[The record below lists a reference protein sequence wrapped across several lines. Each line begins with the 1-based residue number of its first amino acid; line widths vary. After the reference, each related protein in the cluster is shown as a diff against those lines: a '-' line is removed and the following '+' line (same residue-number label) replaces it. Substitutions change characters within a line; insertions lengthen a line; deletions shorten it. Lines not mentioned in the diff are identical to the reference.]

1 MLNNATVETDNPDLR
16 DRAYIYWRLL
26 STDPEVCNAWSSFSI
41 SVYDMPTVLG
51 CFVPLS
57 LSLSLMT
64 FYMMGMLLQK
74 LLLVSICNVM
84 LVTPCRFTS
93 VSKST
98 SRL

>member
-26 STDPEVCNAWSSFSI
+26 STDPEVCNAWNSFSI
-41 SVYDMPTVLG
+41 SVYDMPTVPG

-57 LSLSLMT
+57 LSFMT

-74 LLLVSICNVM
+74 LLLVSIYNVM
-84 LVTPCRFTS
+84 LVTPCRFIS
-93 VSKST
+93 VNKST